1 MGFGGLRDASESLG
15 SPQSNKG
22 RLHGPKQFKGTDMIF
37 GRVKPLDAILA
48 TAEKKS
54 LHRSLGA
61 FQLTLFGIGCI
72 IGTGIFV
79 LTAAGAQKAGPGL
92 MLAFIIAGAVC
103 IVAALCYAE
112 IAAMIPVAGSA
123 YTYSYAT
130 MGEFL
135 AWTVGWALVLEYAIA
150 ASAVSVGWS
159 GYFTGTILND
169 TFGIALPPYLT
180 AGPLA
185 LGGAPGG
192 LINLP
197 ALIIA
202 LLVTWL
208 LMIGTSESAK
218 VNSVLVTIKVVALTA
233 FIALTLPNV
242 DSANFNPFLPA
253 GLFGGFGSGVGA
265 VGAAA
270 TIFFAYVGFDA
281 VSTAAEETKNPQRN
295 VPIGLIGS
303 LLFCTV
309 FYILV
314 AAGAVGTIG
323 GQPIMG
329 PNGIPFPA
337 GSEELARQCAMPQY
351 ADALVCSKEAL
362 AHVLRQ
368 IGFGTVGNLL
378 GYAAILA
385 LPSVILILL
394 FGQTRIF
401 FVMARDGLL
410 PEKLA
415 EVHPKWKTPYIV
427 TAITGVIVAI
437 AAAFLPVGQLAD
449 IANAGTLYAF
459 MMVAVAVMLLRKRDP
474 DRKRAFRVPALIIIG
489 PLTILGTL
497 FLFFNLPV
505 AAMIV
510 LPAWSAIGLL
520 VYFGYSRRRSHLGQ
534 GRVEVHEDEIDDIA
548 PHIPGIDDPD
558 HRR

>member
-1 MGFGGLRDASESLG
+1 
-15 SPQSNKG
+15 
-22 RLHGPKQFKGTDMIF
+22 MIF

-61 FQLTLFGIGCI
+61 LQLTLFGIGCV

-79 LTAAGAQKAGPGL
+79 LTSAGAQKAGPGL
-92 MLAFIIAGAVC
+92 MLAFAIAGLIC

-112 IAAMIPVAGSA
+112 IAAMIPVSGSA
-123 YTYSYAT
+123 YTYTYGT
-130 MGEFL
+130 MGELL
-135 AWTVGWALVLEYAIA
+135 AWTVGWALVLEYAVA

-159 GYFTGTILND
+159 GYFTGTILREFLGFELP
-169 TFGIALPPYLT
+169 TFLS

-185 LGGAPGG
+185 LGGVEGG
-192 LINLP
+192 FINLP
-197 ALIIA
+197 AVVIA

-208 LMIGTSESAK
+208 LMIGTNESAR
-218 VNSVLVTIKVVALTA
+218 VNAILVAIKVTALTA
-233 FIALTLPNV
+233 FIILTLPAV
-242 DSANFNPFLPA
+242 EMQNFNPFLPA
-253 GLFGGFGSGVGA
+253 GVFGGFGSGIGA

-281 VSTAAEETKNPQRN
+281 VSTAAEETRNPQRN
-295 VPIGLIGS
+295 VPIGLVGS
-303 LLFCTV
+303 LLICTI

-314 AAGAVGTIG
+314 AAGAVGTVG

-351 ADALVCSKEAL
+351 AEMLVCSNEAL

-368 IGFGTVGNLL
+368 IGFSSVGNML
-378 GYAAILA
+378 GIAAFVA

-401 FVMARDGLL
+401 FVMSRDGLL
-410 PEKLA
+410 PEGLSKI
-415 EVHPKWKTPYIV
+415 HPKWKTPYVV
-427 TAITGVIVAI
+427 TALTGAAVAF

-459 MMVAVAVMLLRKRDP
+459 FMVAICVMMLRRSHP
-474 DRKRAFRVPALIIIG
+474 DWPRKFKTPMLWLIG
-489 PLTILGTL
+489 PATIAGCL
-497 FLFFNLPV
+497 FLFLNLPL
-505 AAMIV
+505 AAMLV
-510 LPAWSAIGLL
+510 LPIWAAVGL
-520 VYFGYSRRRSHLGQ
+520 VIYFAYGYRKSHLGL
-534 GRVEVHEDEIDDIA
+534 GRVEVHESEIHDIE
-548 PHIPGIDDPD
+548 PSIPGVDERDPLD
-558 HRR
+558 PPRRPPGLDKA

>member
-1 MGFGGLRDASESLG
+1 
-15 SPQSNKG
+15 
-22 RLHGPKQFKGTDMIF
+22 MIF

-112 IAAMIPVAGSA
+112 IAAMVPVAGSA

-159 GYFTGTILND
+159 GFFSGTILKE
-169 TFGIALPPYLT
+169 TFGIALPPYLV

-192 LINLP
+192 FINLP
-197 ALIIA
+197 AMIIA

-208 LMIGTSESAK
+208 LMIGTNESAK
-218 VNSVLVTIKVVALTA
+218 VNAVLVTIKLVALTA
-233 FIALTLPNV
+233 FIALTLPAI
-242 DSANFNPFLPA
+242 DTANFNPFLPA
-253 GLFGGFGSGVGA
+253 GVFGGFGTGVGA

-295 VPIGLIGS
+295 VPIGLIG
-303 LLFCTV
+303 
-309 FYILV
+309 
-314 AAGAVGTIG
+314 
-323 GQPIMG
+323 
-329 PNGIPFPA
+329 
-337 GSEELARQCAMPQY
+337 
-351 ADALVCSKEAL
+351 
-362 AHVLRQ
+362 
-368 IGFGTVGNLL
+368 
-378 GYAAILA
+378 
-385 LPSVILILL
+385 
-394 FGQTRIF
+394 
-401 FVMARDGLL
+401 
-410 PEKLA
+410 
-415 EVHPKWKTPYIV
+415 
-427 TAITGVIVAI
+427 
-437 AAAFLPVGQLAD
+437 
-449 IANAGTLYAF
+449 
-459 MMVAVAVMLLRKRDP
+459 
-474 DRKRAFRVPALIIIG
+474 
-489 PLTILGTL
+489 
-497 FLFFNLPV
+497 
-505 AAMIV
+505 
-510 LPAWSAIGLL
+510 
-520 VYFGYSRRRSHLGQ
+520 
-534 GRVEVHEDEIDDIA
+534 
-548 PHIPGIDDPD
+548 
-558 HRR
+558 

>member
-1 MGFGGLRDASESLG
+1 
-15 SPQSNKG
+15 
-22 RLHGPKQFKGTDMIF
+22 MIF
-37 GRVKPLDAILA
+37 GRVKPIDAILA

-61 FQLTLFGIGCI
+61 LQLTLFGIGCV

-79 LTAAGAQKAGPGL
+79 LTSAGAQKAGPGL
-92 MLAFIIAGAVC
+92 MLAFAIAGAIC

-112 IAAMIPVAGSA
+112 IAAMMPVAGSA
-123 YTYSYAT
+123 YTYTYSV
-130 MGEFL
+130 MGELL
-135 AWTVGWALVLEYAIA
+135 AWSVGWALVLEYAVA

-159 GYFTGTILND
+159 GYFSGTILNE
-169 TFGIALPPYLT
+169 FMGIQLPAYLA

-185 LGGAPGG
+185 FGGAPGG

-197 ALIIA
+197 AVVIA

-208 LMIGTSESAK
+208 LMIGTTESAR
-218 VNSVLVTIKVVALTA
+218 VNAVLVAIKVTALTA
-233 FIALTLPNV
+233 FIVLTLPQAEM
-242 DSANFNPFLPA
+242 DKFNPFLPA
-253 GLFGGFGSGVGA
+253 GVFGGFGSGIGA

-281 VSTAAEETKNPQRN
+281 VSTAAEETRDPQKN

-314 AAGAVGTIG
+314 AAGAIGTIG

-337 GSEELARQCAMPQY
+337 GSAELARQCAMPES
-351 ADALVCSKEAL
+351 AGMLVCSNEAL
-362 AHVLRQ
+362 AHVLRE
-368 IGFGTVGNLL
+368 IGFSGIGNML
-378 GYAAILA
+378 GIAAFVA

-401 FVMARDGLL
+401 FVMSRDGLL
-410 PEKLA
+410 PESLSKI
-415 EVHPKWKTPYIV
+415 HPKWKTPYVV
-427 TAITGVIVAI
+427 TAITGSVVAF

-459 MMVAVAVMLLRKRDP
+459 FMVALAVMLLRKTEP
-474 DRKRAFRVPALIIIG
+474 NRARPFRTPMLWLIG
-489 PLTILGTL
+489 PLTMAGCVFL
-497 FLFFNLPV
+497 FLNLPLE
-505 AAMIV
+505 AMLV
-510 LPAWSAIGLL
+510 LPGWAAIGF
-520 VYFGYSRRRSHLGQ
+520 VIYYAYGYRKSHLGR
-534 GRVEVHEDEIDDIA
+534 GIVEVHEGELEPTA
-548 PHIPGIDDPD
+548 PIHD
-558 HRR
+558 

>member
-1 MGFGGLRDASESLG
+1 M
-15 SPQSNKG
+15 N
-22 RLHGPKQFKGTDMIF
+22 F
-37 GRVKPLDAILA
+37 GRVKPLDAILK

-61 FQLTLFGIGCI
+61 FQLTLFGIGCV

-92 MLAFIIAGAVC
+92 MLAFAIAGAICV
-103 IVAALCYAE
+103 VAALCYAE

-123 YTYSYAT
+123 YTYTYSV
-130 MGEFL
+130 MGELL
-135 AWTVGWALVLEYAIA
+135 AWTVGWALVLEYAVA

-159 GYFTGTILND
+159 GYFTGTILD
-169 TFGIALPPYLT
+169 EFFGIQLPVALT

-192 LINLP
+192 FINLP
-197 ALIIA
+197 AVVIA

-208 LMIGTSESAK
+208 LMIGTTESAR
-218 VNSVLVTIKVVALTA
+218 VNAVLVAIKVTALTA
-233 FIALTLPNV
+233 FIILTLPKAEI
-242 DSANFNPFLPA
+242 ANFNPFLPA
-253 GLFGGFGSGVGA
+253 GVFGGFGSGIGA

-281 VSTAAEETKNPQRN
+281 VSTAAEETRDPQRN

-303 LLFCTV
+303 LGICTI

-351 ADALVCSKEAL
+351 AEMLVCSNEAL

-368 IGFGTVGNLL
+368 IGFGSIGNLL
-378 GYAAILA
+378 GIAAFVA

-401 FVMARDGLL
+401 FVMSRDGLL
-410 PEKLA
+410 PEKLS
-415 EVHPKWKTPYIV
+415 EIHPKWKTPYIV
-427 TAITGVIVAI
+427 TAITGAVVAF

-459 MMVAVAVMLLRKRDP
+459 LMVALAVMLLRKAEP
-474 DRKRAFRVPALIIIG
+474 DRPRKFRTPALWFVGPATIIG
-489 PLTILGTL
+489 CL
-497 FLFFNLPV
+497 FLFLNLPLE
-505 AAMIV
+505 AMLV
-510 LPAWSAIGLL
+510 LPAWAAVGLVIYYLYGYRHSHVGKGL
-520 VYFGYSRRRSHLGQ
+520 VEL
-534 GRVEVHEDEIDDIA
+534 HE
-548 PHIPGIDDPD
+548 DDPD
-558 HRR
+558 APRPPVADIV

>member
-1 MGFGGLRDASESLG
+1 
-15 SPQSNKG
+15 
-22 RLHGPKQFKGTDMIF
+22 MIF

-54 LHRSLGA
+54 LHRTLGA
-61 FQLTLFGIGCI
+61 LQLTLFGIGCV

-79 LTAAGAQKAGPGL
+79 LTSAGAQKAGPGL
-92 MLAFIIAGAVC
+92 MLAFAIAGAIC

-123 YTYSYAT
+123 YTYTYSV
-130 MGEFL
+130 MGELL
-135 AWTVGWALVLEYAIA
+135 AWSVGWALVLEYAVA

-159 GYFTGTILND
+159 GYFTGTILNQ
-169 TFGIALPPYLT
+169 FLGVELPAFLA

-192 LINLP
+192 FINLP
-197 ALIIA
+197 AVAIA

-208 LMIGTSESAK
+208 LMIGTTESAR
-218 VNSVLVTIKVVALTA
+218 VNAVLVAIKVTALTA
-233 FIALTLPNV
+233 FIVLTLPRS
-242 DSANFNPFLPA
+242 DFDNFNPFLPA
-253 GLFGGFGSGVGA
+253 GVFGGFGSGIGA

-270 TIFFAYVGFDA
+270 TMFFAYVGFDA

-314 AAGAVGTIG
+314 AAGAIGSIG

-337 GSEELARQCAMPQY
+337 GSEELARQCAMPEY
-351 ADALVCSKEAL
+351 AGMLVCSNEAL
-362 AHVLRQ
+362 AHVLRE
-368 IGFGTVGNLL
+368 IGFSGIGNML
-378 GYAAILA
+378 GIAAFVA

-401 FVMARDGLL
+401 FVMSRDGLL
-410 PEKLA
+410 PEGLSKI
-415 EVHPKWKTPYIV
+415 HPKWKTPYVV
-427 TAITGVIVAI
+427 TAITGAVVAFT
-437 AAAFLPVGQLAD
+437 AAFLPVGQLAD
-449 IANAGTLYAF
+449 VANAGTLYAF
-459 MMVAVAVMLLRKRDP
+459 FMVAVAVMMLRRTEP
-474 DRKRAFRVPALIIIG
+474 NRPRPFRTPALWLVG
-489 PLTILGTL
+489 PLTIAGCL
-497 FLFFNLPV
+497 FLFFNLPLE
-505 AAMIV
+505 AMIV
-510 LPAWSAIGLL
+510 LPAWAAIGFVLYF
-520 VYFGYSRRRSHLGQ
+520 VYGYRNSHLGR
-534 GRVEVHEDEIDDIA
+534 GRVEVHESDIHDIE
-548 PHIPGIDDPD
+548 PPIPGIDEERPTV
-558 HRR
+558 R

>member
-1 MGFGGLRDASESLG
+1 
-15 SPQSNKG
+15 
-22 RLHGPKQFKGTDMIF
+22 MIF
-37 GRVKPLDAILA
+37 GRVKSLDAILK

-54 LHRSLGA
+54 LHRTLGA
-61 FQLTLFGIGCI
+61 FQLTLFGIGCV

-92 MLAFIIAGAVC
+92 MLAFAIAGAICV
-103 IVAALCYAE
+103 VAALCYAE
-112 IAAMIPVAGSA
+112 IASMIPVAGSA
-123 YTYSYAT
+123 YTYTYAV
-130 MGEFL
+130 MGELL
-135 AWTVGWALVLEYAIA
+135 AWTVGWALVLEYAVA
-150 ASAVSVGWS
+150 ASAVAVGWS
-159 GYFTGTILND
+159 GYFTGTILKE
-169 TFGIALPPYLT
+169 FMGIDLPVALT

-197 ALIIA
+197 AVVIA

-208 LMIGTSESAK
+208 LMIGTTESAR
-218 VNSVLVTIKVVALTA
+218 VNAVLVGIKVTALTA
-233 FIALTLPNV
+233 FIVLTLPQSEV
-242 DSANFNPFLPA
+242 ANFNPFLPA
-253 GLFGGFGSGVGA
+253 GIFGGFGSGVGA

-303 LLFCTV
+303 LGFCTV

-329 PNGIPFPA
+329 PSGIPFPA
-337 GSEELARQCAMPQY
+337 GSEELARQCALPQY
-351 ADALVCSKEAL
+351 AEMLVCSNEAL

-368 IGFGTVGNLL
+368 IGFSGVGNML
-378 GYAAILA
+378 GIAAFVA

-401 FVMARDGLL
+401 FVMSRDGLL
-410 PEKLA
+410 PEGLSKI
-415 EVHPKWKTPYIV
+415 HPKWKTPYIV
-427 TAITGVIVAI
+427 TAFTGAVVAF

-459 MMVAVAVMLLRKRDP
+459 MMVAIAVMMLRKTEP
-474 DRKRAFRVPALIIIG
+474 DRPRSFRTPALWLIG
-489 PLTILGTL
+489 PLTIAGCL
-497 FLFFNLPV
+497 FLFLNLPFE
-505 AAMIV
+505 AMIV
-510 LPAWSAIGLL
+510 LPVWGGVGLL
-520 VYFGYSRRRSHLGQ
+520 IYYLYSYRMSHV
-534 GRVEVHEDEIDDIA
+534 GRGLVEVHET
-548 PHIPGIDDPD
+548 DPD
-558 HRR
+558 MPDMPAAHPPLS

>member
-1 MGFGGLRDASESLG
+1 MFLD
-15 SPQSNKG
+15 
-22 RLHGPKQFKGTDMIF
+22 
-37 GRVKPLDAILA
+37 RVKPLDAILA
-48 TAEKKS
+48 AAEKKS
-54 LHRSLGA
+54 LKRSLGA
-61 FQLTLFGIGCI
+61 FQLMLFGIGCI

-92 MLAFIIAGAVC
+92 MLAFAIAGLIC

-112 IAAMIPVAGSA
+112 IASTIPVSGSA
-123 YTYSYAT
+123 YTYTYAT

-159 GYFTGTILND
+159 GYFVGTILNE
-169 TFGIALPPYLT
+169 TFGIYLPAWLS

-185 LGGAPGG
+185 LGGAAGG
-192 LINLP
+192 FINLP

-202 LLVTWL
+202 LLVTGL

-218 VNSVLVTIKVVALTA
+218 VNAILVVIKVTALTI
-233 FIALTLPNV
+233 FIALTLPQV
-242 DSANFNPFLPA
+242 DAARFNPFLPA
-253 GLFGGFGSGVGA
+253 GVFGGLGTGVGA

-295 VPIGLIGS
+295 VPIGLVGS

-314 AAGAVGTIG
+314 AAGAIGTIG

-329 PNGIPFPA
+329 PTGIPFPA
-337 GSEELARQCAMPQY
+337 GSEELARQCALPQY
-351 ADALVCSKEAL
+351 ADALVCSDEAL

-368 IGFGTVGNLL
+368 IGYAGIGNAL
-378 GYAAILA
+378 GYAAFLA
-385 LPSVILILL
+385 LPSVILVLL
-394 FGQTRIF
+394 FAQTRIF
-401 FVMARDGLL
+401 FVMSRDGLL
-410 PEKLA
+410 PERLSR
-415 EVHPKWKTPYIV
+415 VHPKWHTPHVV
-427 TAITGVIVAI
+427 TAITGCVVAV
-437 AAAFLPVGQLAD
+437 AAAFFPVGQLAD

-459 MMVAVAVMLLRKRDP
+459 AMVAIAVMVLRRQRP
-474 DRKRAFRVPALIIIG
+474 DVPRSFKVAGLAFVGPAAVAG
-489 PLTILGTL
+489 CV
-497 FLFFNLPV
+497 FLFVNLPS

-510 LPAWSAIGLL
+510 LPVWTLIGMLI
-520 VYFGYSRRRSHLGQ
+520 YFGYSRRRSHLGR
-534 GRVEVHEDEIDDIA
+534 GIVEVVDDVAGHETMVPIEQ
-548 PHIPGIDDPD
+548 P
-558 HRR
+558 RS

>member
-1 MGFGGLRDASESLG
+1 MKFA
-15 SPQSNKG
+15 
-22 RLHGPKQFKGTDMIF
+22 
-37 GRVKPLDAILA
+37 RVKPLDAILA
-48 TAEKKS
+48 TAKKKS
-54 LHRSLGA
+54 LHPTLGW
-61 FQLTLFGIGCI
+61 FQLTLFGIGCV

-79 LTAAGAQKAGPGL
+79 LTSAGAQKAGPGL
-92 MLAFIIAGAVC
+92 MLAFAIAGLIC

-123 YTYSYAT
+123 YTYTYSV
-130 MGEFL
+130 MGELL
-135 AWTVGWALVLEYAIA
+135 AWTVGWALVLEYAVA

-159 GYFTGTILND
+159 GYFTGTILNEF
-169 TFGIALPPYLT
+169 FGITLPTYLT
-180 AGPLA
+180 AGPVW

-197 ALIIA
+197 AIVIA

-218 VNSVLVTIKVVALTA
+218 VNAVLVAIKVTALTA
-233 FIALTLPNV
+233 FIILTLPKA
-242 DSANFNPFLPA
+242 DMANFNPFLPA
-253 GLFGGFGSGVGA
+253 GVFGGFGSGIGA

-281 VSTAAEETKNPQRN
+281 VSTAAEETKNPQVN

-303 LLFCTV
+303 LGICTV

-323 GQPIMG
+323 GQPILG

-337 GSEELARQCAMPQY
+337 GSEELARQCALPQY
-351 ADALVCSKEAL
+351 ADMLVCSNEAL
-362 AHVLRQ
+362 AHVLRE
-368 IGFGTVGNLL
+368 IGFSAVGNML
-378 GYAAILA
+378 GIAAFVA

-410 PEKLA
+410 PEGLSKI
-415 EVHPKWKTPYIV
+415 HPKWKTPYVV
-427 TAITGVIVAI
+427 TAITGGIVAF

-459 MMVAVAVMLLRKRDP
+459 MMVAIAVMMLRKTDP
-474 DRKRAFRVPALIIIG
+474 NRERLFRTPMLWLVGPA
-489 PLTILGTL
+489 TIAGCIFL
-497 FLFFNLPV
+497 FLNLPLE
-505 AAMIV
+505 AMLV
-510 LPAWSAIGLL
+510 LPAWGAIGLVIYYL
-520 VYFGYSRRRSHLGQ
+520 YGYKASHLGK
-534 GRVEVHEDEIDDIA
+534 GIVE
-548 PHIPGIDDPD
+548 IPEDDPGVVS
-558 HRR
+558 H